1 MYQAIPA
8 PEAHMIRFNTQFIR
22 RILEDAKANVF
33 TFAQLSALLRE
44 HLPECNANDVDDAEG
59 PAAVTRKPLGVNAF
73 IDAIVKA
80 RILEKA
86 VLPFPHRQDTRYLF
100 GAVDVLDLVQSLNDD
115 GYFTHF
121 TALYLNNLTEQTP
134 KTIYLNVEQRAS
146 GGQGQLT
153 QEALNRAFKA
163 QPRVSSNVVE
173 YKGTRIV
180 KLNGRNTSQL
190 GVLVRRRTH
199 GGPVR
204 VTDVERTLIDATVR
218 PAYSGEI
225 AVVAKAFELAKD
237 SVSVNK
243 LTAYLRKLRYVYP
256 YHQAVGFY
264 MERAGYEK
272 PLLKLLQEFPMEYDF
287 YLQHA
292 MRSPVL
298 NKRWRLY
305 VPKGF

>member
-1 MYQAIPA
+1 
-8 PEAHMIRFNTQFIR
+8 MIRFDKNFIAKT
-22 RILEDAKANVF
+22 LEEAEGNVF
-33 TFAQLSALLRE
+33 THAEVSKLLQEHIERWVVQDGQQAQTQALLVAKS
-44 HLPECNANDVDDAEG
+44 P
-59 PAAVTRKPLGVNAF
+59 GVKALAQ
-73 IDAIVKA
+73 AIVKA
-80 RILEKA
+80 GLLEKA
-86 VLPFPHRQDTRYLF
+86 ILPFPYRHETRYLS
-100 GAVDVLDLVQSLNDD
+100 GEVDLLDLVQSLSRQ

-121 TALYLNNLTEQTP
+121 TAISLNNLTEQIP
-134 KTIYLNVEQRAS
+134 KTIYFNVEQRTS

-163 QPRVSSNVVE
+163 QARLSSNVVE

-180 KLNGRNTSQL
+180 KLNGRNTNQL
-190 GVLVRRRTH
+190 GVVARRRTNA
-199 GGPVR
+199 GAVR
-204 VTDVERTLIDATVR
+204 VTDTERTLLDATVR
-218 PAYSGEI
+218 PAYSGGI
-225 AVVAKAFELAKD
+225 AVVARAFELAKE
-237 SVSVNK
+237 SLSVNK

-264 MERAGYEK
+264 MERAGYEE
-272 PLLKLLQEFPMEYDF
+272 PLLKLLEPFPMEYDF

>member
-1 MYQAIPA
+1 VI
-8 PEAHMIRFNTQFIR
+8 E
-22 RILEDAKANVF
+22 
-33 TFAQLSALLRE
+33 
-44 HLPECNANDVDDAEG
+44 
-59 PAAVTRKPLGVNAF
+59 
-73 IDAIVKA
+73 AIVKA
-80 RILEKA
+80 RILDKA
-86 VLPFPHRQDTRYLF
+86 VLPFPYRQETRYLF
-100 GAVDVLDLVQSLNDD
+100 GEVDSLDLVQSLSHD

-134 KTIYLNVEQRAS
+134 RTIYFNVEQGAS
-146 GGQGQLT
+146 GGDGQLT

-163 QPRVSSNVVE
+163 EARLSSNVVE

-180 KLNGRNTSQL
+180 RVNGRNTNQL
-190 GVLVRRRTH
+190 GVVVKPRTGVGAVRA
-199 GGPVR
+199 
-204 VTDVERTLIDATVR
+204 TDLERTLIDATVR
-218 PAYSGEI
+218 PAYSGGI
-225 AVVAKAFELAKD
+225 AVVAKAFELAKE

-264 MERAGYEK
+264 MERASYEE
-272 PLLKLLQEFPMEYDF
+272 PLLRLLEKFPIEYDF

-292 MRSPVL
+292 MKSPVL